1 MKNEHLLDEFMK
13 ENNLT
18 YGDCFW
24 VKISGNIKK
33 QYKIVKSMNVLGPV
47 ILVYSEKNNQWETTS
62 STAIRDIMFNALYQ
76 IIKPVWKPQ
85 EGGIYWYVSYEGDVH
100 KRQWENSTYD
110 INLFLLGNCFHN
122 GIEAQ
127 ANVSKVIKLLNRNKP
142 LVDLDEVE

>member
-1 MKNEHLLDEFMK
+1 MKL
-13 ENNLT
+13 
-18 YGDCFW
+18 
-24 VKISGNIKK
+24 
-33 QYKIVKSMNVLGPV
+33 LGPV

-85 EGGIYWYVSYEGDVH
+85 EGGIYWYVSYEGDIH

-110 INLFLLGNCFHN
+110 INLFLLGNCFHS